1 MQPSAQAICFVL
13 VFTALANGCHAQGA
27 GDPAPGFRRV
37 QRAGSVDL
45 QKEYDLTGVSIP
57 LAEVHTLLPR
67 DAIPSLVAPATQL
80 AKDIDWLAEQSRVV
94 LVAREKHV
102 IGVPLAILDWHE
114 IVNLEVAGA
123 PLAVTYC
130 PLCDS
135 AAVFS
140 RVVPGQRQAGEEPRQ
155 IVLEFG
161 VSGALYN
168 SNVLMYDRRSRGLWS
183 QIAMEAVSGPLVGT
197 KLATWPVDIV
207 TFREFRRMHP
217 DAPVVSR
224 DTGHKRDYS
233 ASPYVNY
240 FGSDRLMVPVRSV
253 GEALPKKTLG
263 IGIATES
270 GAWFVAQDAIDKTLE
285 VETDLGKVRL
295 SRSDDRLA
303 VVSAPEGVRC
313 VQTFYYSWSAF
324 YPKAIV
330 VTRPA
335 KDDVPGAGKQPR

>member
-1 MQPSAQAICFVL
+1 MKQIANVIILTFAIWAMATCSCAQAVS
-13 VFTALANGCHAQGA
+13 
-27 GDPAPGFRRV
+27 DPTSQFHRV

-45 QKEYDLTGVSIP
+45 QKEYDLSDLRIP
-57 LAEVHTLLPR
+57 LEEIHTLLPR
-67 DAIPSLVAPATQL
+67 DAIPSLVTPATQP
-80 AKDIDWLAEQSRVV
+80 AKAIDWLPEQARVV
-94 LVAREKHV
+94 LVARGDHV
-102 IGVPLAILDWHE
+102 IGVPLTILDWHE
-114 IVNLEVAGA
+114 IVNVVVAGE

-135 AAVFS
+135 AAIFS
-140 RVVPGQRQAGEEPRQ
+140 RVVPGSSDAGEEAGQ

-168 SNVLMYDRRSRGLWS
+168 SNVLMYDRRNRGLWS
-183 QIAMEAVSGPLVGT
+183 QIAMEAVSGPLAGT

-207 TFREFRRMHP
+207 TFREFRRTHP

-224 DTGHKRDYS
+224 ETGHKRDYG
-233 ASPYVNY
+233 ASPYENY
-240 FGSDRLMVPVRSV
+240 FGSDRLMVPVRGV

-270 GAWFVAQDAIDKTLE
+270 GAWFVAQGAIDKTLD

-303 VVSAPEGVRC
+303 VDSAPKGVRC

-330 VTRPA
+330 VTRA
-335 KDDVPGAGKQPR
+335 EKADVAGDGKHPR